1 MLRTIV
7 GSLCLFLLVA
17 GVCAEDEVLPFPEGR
32 STQQLEGLTVE
43 VGLPKGLSKAKP
55 ASLVVVLHG
64 AGGSAT
70 GMAAALR
77 EWIPEGY
84 VVCAPKSSGQVWSDS
99 DVGRVKKIM
108 QHLLKVLPIDAAKV
122 HVVGFSNG
130 GWSLPPLA
138 FDDDLK
144 PCTATW
150 VASGFRGSSTPKWA
164 VAQGVL
170 AMAGTKDANASSAL
184 DTVKL
189 LYGKVAAVE
198 ARFQSNLGHEWPRK
212 LMPYFRWWMG
222 VREGRFTPGVDL
234 NFAWLD
240 SLETAVATERDKK
253 KGGIFIYAFDPSA
266 TTDVFAKALQRDIFM
281 DPLVRYYGEQVCAV
295 KLDGT
300 AHRDAL
306 AALGVKSLP
315 AVVFLKKDGRV
326 KKVLE
331 GKKGLKLRKVTSG
344 FRSIAPNPKKPAG
357 L

>member
-1 MLRTIV
+1 MLRTIAA
-7 GSLCLFLLVA
+7 SLCLFVLVG
-17 GVCAEDEVLPFPEGR
+17 GVCAEDEALPFPEGR

-77 EWIPEGY
+77 EWIPDGY

-130 GWSLPPLA
+130 GWNLPPLA
-138 FDDDLK
+138 FDDQLK
-144 PCTATW
+144 PATATW
-150 VASGFRGSSTPKWA
+150 VASGCRGASAPKWA
-164 VAQGVL
+164 VTQGVL
-170 AMAGTKDANASSAL
+170 ALAGTKDANASSARE
-184 DTVKL
+184 TVKL
-189 LYGKVAAVE
+189 LYKKVAVVE
-198 ARFQSNLGHEWPRK
+198 ARFESNLGHAWPTK

-222 VREGRFTPGVDL
+222 TREGRFVPGVDM
-234 NFAWLD
+234 NFAWHD
-240 SLETAVATERDKK
+240 SLESAIATERDKK
-253 KGGIFIYAFDPSA
+253 KGGVFVYAFDPSA
-266 TTDVFAKALQRDIFM
+266 TSDAHAKALQRDIFM
-281 DPLVRYYGEQVCAV
+281 DPLVRFYGEQVSGV

-300 AHRDAL
+300 AHREAL
-306 AALGVKSLP
+306 VALGVKSLP
-315 AVVFLKKDGRV
+315 AVVFLKKDGKV